1 MIDVQ
6 GIPPRNPLHEHV
18 REQLDEVLA
27 RVRSGKV
34 PVKVTFDDE
43 NGPKGGPDIRCTITV
58 RIPRRAE
65 IVVTHLADTARLAF
79 DGAFD
84 SVRRQVE
91 RRREERRDRARRPK
105 KYYAAKRLLEGGT
118 SGATA

>member
-6 GIPPRNPLHEHV
+6 GIPTRDRLHGYV
-18 REQLDEVLA
+18 RDQLAEVLA

-34 PVKVTFDDE
+34 PVKVMFEDV

-65 IVVTHLADTARLAF
+65 IVVGQVAETARLAF

-84 SVRRQVE
+84 GVRRQVE
-91 RRREERRDRARRPK
+91 RRRQERRTLARRPK
-105 KYYAAKRLLEGGT
+105 KYYAARRLLEGGA
-118 SGATA
+118 SGAAA